1 METTT
6 VGDLVIT
13 APDLDPDEL
22 DAFDEVPDDDLTE
35 VRVEG
40 AAWTG
45 MELAGARI
53 DRSLFLG
60 GDLTETVWRN
70 LTLRGCRLENV
81 DLSGATFRG
90 ATIERCTFVGCRMT
104 GVVLVKASLKDV
116 LFTDCRLDYARME
129 EVRTTGATAWL
140 RCLLGRASLTACRLP
155 TAAVS
160 ECRLDEVELTGC
172 DLRGADLRG
181 SDLTGLRGM
190 DSLRGAT
197 IDTPQLEELAVLA
210 ARELALDVR

>member
-22 DAFDEVPDDDLTE
+22 EPFDDELDDDLTE

-40 AAWTG
+40 AAW
-45 MELAGARI
+45 AGLEVAGVRI
-53 DRSLFLG
+53 DRSLLVG

-90 ATIERCTFVGCRMT
+90 ATIERCAFVGCRMT
-104 GVVLVKASLKDV
+104 GVVMVKAALKDV

-129 EVRTTGATAWL
+129 EVRTTGPTAWL
-140 RCLLGRASLTACRLP
+140 RCLLGRASLTGCRLP
-155 TAAVS
+155 TAALA

-172 DLRGADLRG
+172 DLRGTDLRG
-181 SDLTGLRGM
+181 TDLTGLRGM

-197 IDTPQLEELAVLA
+197 IDTPQLEDLAVLA

>member
-13 APDLDPDEL
+13 APDLDPDSL
-22 DAFDEVPDDDLTE
+22 DAFADQPDDDLTE
-35 VRVEG
+35 VRVE
-40 AAWTG
+40 AAEWG
-45 MELAGARI
+45 GVEAAGVRI
-53 DRSLFLG
+53 DRSLLVG

-90 ATIERCTFVGCRMT
+90 ATIERCAFVGCRMT
-104 GVVLVKASLKDV
+104 GVVLVKATLKDV

-129 EVRTTGATAWL
+129 EVRTTGPTAWL

-155 TAAVS
+155 KAALA

-172 DLRGADLRG
+172 DLRGTDLRG
-181 SDLTGLRGM
+181 TDLTGLRGM

>member
-6 VGDLVIT
+6 VGELVIA
-13 APDLDPDEL
+13 APSLDLDDLEP
-22 DAFDEVPDDDLTE
+22 FDERPDDDLTG
-35 VRVEG
+35 VRVDD

-45 MELAGARI
+45 VELAGARI
-53 DRSLFLG
+53 DQSLLVG
-60 GDLTETVWRN
+60 GDLTESVWRN

-104 GVVLVKASLKDV
+104 GVVMVKAALKDV
-116 LFTDCRLDYARME
+116 LFTDCRLDYARLE
-129 EVRTTGATAWL
+129 DTRTTGPTAWV
-140 RCLLGRASLTACRLP
+140 RCLLGRASLTTCRLP
-155 TAAVS
+155 KAALA

-172 DLRGADLRG
+172 DLRGTDLRG
-181 SDLTGLRGM
+181 SDVSGLRGM
-190 DSLRGAT
+190 DSLRGAV

>member
-13 APDLDPDEL
+13 APDLDPEEL
-22 DAFDEVPDDDLTE
+22 EPFDDQPDDDLTE

-40 AAWTG
+40 AAWSG
-45 MELAGARI
+45 VEVAGARI
-53 DRSLFLG
+53 DRSLLVG

-90 ATIERCTFVGCRMT
+90 AAIERCVFVGCRMT
-104 GVVLVKASLKDV
+104 GVVLVKATLKDV

-129 EVRTTGATAWL
+129 EVRTTGPTAWL
-140 RCLLGRASLTACRLP
+140 RCLLGR
-155 TAAVS
+155 
-160 ECRLDEVELTGC
+160 
-172 DLRGADLRG
+172 
-181 SDLTGLRGM
+181 
-190 DSLRGAT
+190 
-197 IDTPQLEELAVLA
+197 
-210 ARELALDVR
+210 